1 MKNRTPKYLF
11 FTLLFIYIVM
21 ACKETIIEYIEKD
34 CQHGYVSLSTSEI
47 EIGQKITA
55 HFNNMDSVHVWNVTL
70 NERQVTFSQKNDST
84 VTLIAPYNIG
94 GNIPGN
100 FVLYSWMRTRGS
112 NDTVLVS
119 NQIHY
124 LYENAPLGPY
134 IKWNTNERIEESE
147 AWEIGSIGEI
157 HDWLCTISGDTVK
170 LTRQNECHDECSNK
184 NTLVFITNG
193 NDTLPELL
201 YAQYERNEWMVE
213 PINEIITQ
221 RCKVI
226 IDTWNEETV
235 FSGTF
240 TSNNH
245 SWVFWYSR

>member
-1 MKNRTPKYLF
+1 MLIF
-11 FTLLFIYIVM
+11 M
-21 ACKETIIEYIEKD
+21 ACKETIIEYVEKD
-34 CQHGYVSLSTSEI
+34 CQHGYVSLSSGNI

-84 VTLIAPYNIG
+84 VTLIAPYNNA
-94 GNIPGN
+94 GNAPGN
-100 FVLYSWMRTRGS
+100 FIFYSWMRTEGS

-119 NQIHY
+119 SQIHY

-134 IKWNTNERIEESE
+134 VKWNTNERLEESE
-147 AWEIGSIGEI
+147 AWEIDVIGEI
-157 HDWLCTISGDTVK
+157 HTWNTLVSGDTIK
-170 LTRQNECHDECSNK
+170 LIRQNECHDECSYK
-184 NTLVFITNG
+184 QTLAFKTNG
-193 NDTLPELL
+193 NDILPELL

-213 PINEIITQ
+213 PINEIITK

-226 IDTWNEETV
+226 IDTWNDRTV

-240 TSNNH
+240 TSENH
-245 SWVFWYSR
+245 SWVFWYNQ